1 MSMDPVIRAVWSRR
15 SRLGPYSV
23 TSETAGYGI
32 EAPESPCSEPHEIQ
46 AAAEAASTPIGADSG
61 RAGTKRPRQGLARV
75 SAVAGRA
82 LVADDT
88 RTNTELLQDLLEDF
102 EWEVEV
108 AEDGAIAME
117 KMAVRRFDLLLLD
130 LHMPNGDG
138 IDVLRRLR
146 RGESPRPGHVVLVTA
161 DPLYGIREQLL
172 GLGADALL
180 AKPIDIEALKGILAE
195 AAPAAAG

>member
-1 MSMDPVIRAVWSRR
+1 MDPVIRAVWPIRSERGPSSPPFEIRR
-15 SRLGPYSV
+15 FGIEALESTCSETHEIRAAAETPSTPIQAGSGSTETKLSRLGRV
-23 TSETAGYGI
+23 V
-32 EAPESPCSEPHEIQ
+32 
-46 AAAEAASTPIGADSG
+46 
-61 RAGTKRPRQGLARV
+61 V

-102 EWEVEV
+102 DWEVEV
-108 AEDGAIAME
+108 SEDGAGAME

-146 RGESPRPGHVVLVTA
+146 RGESPRPGRVVLVTA

-180 AKPIDIEALKGILAE
+180 AKPIDLEALKGILAE

>member
-1 MSMDPVIRAVWSRR
+1 M
-15 SRLGPYSV
+15 
-23 TSETAGYGI
+23 
-32 EAPESPCSEPHEIQ
+32 
-46 AAAEAASTPIGADSG
+46 
-61 RAGTKRPRQGLARV
+61 